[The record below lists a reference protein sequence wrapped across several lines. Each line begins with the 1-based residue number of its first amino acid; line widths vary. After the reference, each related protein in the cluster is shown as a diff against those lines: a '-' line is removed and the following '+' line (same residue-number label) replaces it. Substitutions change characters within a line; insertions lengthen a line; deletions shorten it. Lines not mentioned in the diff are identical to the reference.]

1 MINNLSFEDR
11 EINFLSIY
19 HIRSQNESKGLP
31 NQFHGNSR
39 LGGEVEYY
47 NDLPGKSPPDVSN
60 NAKVTQQPIT
70 KDSGTTQNRG
80 PGFRQ
85 RPFRG
90 NEISSFDNLQMHF
103 SYL

>member
-1 MINNLSFEDR
+1 MIKNNPYNDDR
-11 EINFLSIY
+11 KNNFQNIY

-31 NQFHGNSR
+31 NQFHGNAR

-47 NDLPGKSPPDVSN
+47 NDLPGKSPPDVST
-60 NAKVTQQPIT
+60 NAKVSQQTIT

-90 NEISSFDNLQMHF
+90 NQTSSLWI
-103 SYL
+103 